1 MNRSRK
7 KIEQEP
13 AAPASAS
20 QVVGRVKRLPAAVV
34 SLLNG
39 TFLTREKVL
48 GNMPFILFCAGLA
61 ILYISYG
68 YTTERIV
75 RDLHRTDA
83 ELKELR
89 SEYITVRASL
99 EKQEQQSH
107 VAAGIGE
114 LGLRESRVPPMK
126 ITMDRREQQRL
137 GKP

>member
-1 MNRSRK
+1 MNKLRG
-7 KIEQEP
+7 KIKEEP
-13 AAPASAS
+13 AGPVKAAKVAG
-20 QVVGRVKRLPAAVV
+20 QVKRLPGAFV

-39 TFLTREKVL
+39 TFLTRENVL
-48 GNMPFILFCAGLA
+48 GNMPFILFCAGLM

-75 RDLHRTDA
+75 RDLSRTDS

-89 SEYITVRASL
+89 SEYITVRADL

-126 ITMDRREQQRL
+126 IPLGKKDLQSTREQ
-137 GKP
+137 

>member
-1 MNRSRK
+1 VNKLRDN
-7 KIEQEP
+7 IPEEPVEP
-13 AAPASAS
+13 AKAAKVAG
-20 QVVGRVKRLPAAVV
+20 QVKRLPGTLV

-39 TFLTREKVL
+39 TFLTRENVL
-48 GNMPFILFCAGLA
+48 GNMPFILFCAGLM

-68 YTTERIV
+68 YSTERIV
-75 RDLHRTDA
+75 RDLDRTDS

-89 SEYITVRASL
+89 SEYITVRARL

-126 ITMDRREQQRL
+126 IPL
-137 GKP
+137 GKNDLKSTRTQ